1 MTKKYGSFDITM
13 KNEEGEEYTHTVPPL
28 SQHELAGGWR
38 LVLPKR
44 KMVTVIMK
52 NKEGNEE
59 SVRKFNDSY
68 FKINLAQLPPYLFHR
83 LRKCYKGGQFTHY
96 QVRDKCYVYLVQP
109 TPVDKEIFKMADYCN
124 RFEYCVSHL
133 NDEQRVEVRRC
144 LEVVNEKEIKGW
156 VVMKSNRLFNNI

>member
-13 KNEEGEEYTHTVPPL
+13 TNEEGEEFTQTVSPL

-44 KMVTVIMK
+44 KMVTVTMK
-52 NKEGNEE
+52 NKDGNEE
-59 SVRKFNDSY
+59 TVRKFNDSY
-68 FKINLAQLPPYLFHR
+68 FKINFAQLPYHLFSR
-83 LRKCYKGGQFTHY
+83 IRKCYKGVQFTHY
-96 QVRDKCYVYLVQP
+96 QARDKCYVYLVQP
-109 TPVDKEIFKMADYCN
+109 TPVDDEIRTLADYCYKVDYVVPYLK
-124 RFEYCVSHL
+124 E
-133 NDEQRVEVRRC
+133 EEKEEVRRC